1 MHKLLQLHTKRRNRL
16 AQGRLNDLVFVK
28 YNRALRR
35 RYEMRDTIDPIYLN
49 NIDDSNEWLTG
60 RLDDENDIDDEL
72 VFTEE
77 DGLTWNVVATAA
89 GVGEPSYRTRQSV
102 TVRGG
107 SSSRAPRSSP
117 RAPRS
122 SLRLVDEED
131 SEEEECEVEDEGE
144 RLQQDEAQ
152 FDRTIEKDYDLGF
165 DEL

>member
-16 AQGRLNDLVFVK
+16 AQSHLNDLVFVK

-60 RLDDENDIDDEL
+60 RLDDENDVDDEL

-77 DGLTWNVVATAA
+77 DGLTWNVVSTAT
-89 GVGEPSYRTRQSV
+89 GVGEPSYRTRKNV

-107 SSSRAPRSSP
+107 SSSK
-117 RAPRS
+117 APRS
-122 SLRLVDEED
+122 SLRLVEEED

-152 FDRTIEKDYDLGF
+152 FDRTIEEDYDLGF